1 MRSIVAPDVVSASKF
16 NRFHL
21 VVFLWCFY
29 AIAFDGYDIAMYG
42 VGLPWM
48 MEEWN
53 LSPLQAGAVGSYS
66 LFGMMFGAMVLAPI
80 ADRFGRKKVLIIC
93 MLLFSIFTLGAGI
106 APNITSFTVMRF
118 IAAIGMGAL
127 MPNLISMMT
136 EYSPLKSRAMVVA
149 AMYCGY
155 SLGGVMASLTGM
167 FIIPITED
175 WRVLYY
181 IGAFPLITLP
191 FFIKQFPESL
201 SYYMS
206 RKNTGKMAEILNQ
219 VSPGGNYKE
228 TDHFEFHPVEKGVKK
243 SPIAKLF
250 TNNRAFS
257 TIAIWAAVF
266 CTLMM
271 AYGLNTW
278 LPKMMQQM
286 GFSITSSLS
295 FNLVLCLG
303 QIAGSLIGG
312 YFAGK
317 VGHRKVLVI
326 MFFLGAVTFVAL
338 SMTSSVVAL
347 YILICLGGACTVG
360 AMNLANPYITEYYPR
375 DIRSTGMGY
384 SQAIGR
390 IGSILAPTLIALL
403 LATGVDPKLAFAT
416 FAVPSII
423 AAIGYI
429 LVQEK
434 YGSFDRLAD
443 ADKKLESNKVIN
455 V

>member
-167 FIIPITED
+167 YIIPITDD

-181 IGAFPLITLP
+181 IGAFPLLTLP

-206 RKNTGKMAEILNQ
+206 RKNTAKMAEILNQ
-219 VSPGGNYKE
+219 VSPEGNYKE

-338 SMTSSVVAL
+338 SMTSSVVGL

-384 SQAIGR
+384 SQAVGR

-403 LATGVDPKLAFAT
+403 LATGIDPKLAFAT

-443 ADKKLESNKVIN
+443 AIKS
-455 V
+455 